1 MSYLTLSNLIVG
13 CMVLHEKVEVVS
25 DWPALIGQ
33 TAQTAMGIKGSEDH
47 LSIGL
52 LAKSEKCCLRW
63 DESLEWFGC
72 FDWGHQALQTRLWLG
87 RWADSADCNGG
98 SKDHLLK
105 MRVLLLCKP
114 SLTNGNCWF
123 GCIQNIRESYMASR
137 VIRWFVGCI
146 RSEDDLEKCARG
158 QTLRRRSWGAFDGAA
173 AAVVHDTSAFP
184 ENSWQNFLD
193 PLAAN
198 FCYSL
203 AANFFG
209 LLAANFS
216 PHRTCHH
223 CWHLNCPA
231 SLWPTATW
239 EEIQILCKP
248 HSLMSGTV
256 SLLLVVF

>member
-87 RWADSADCNGG
+87 RWADGADCNGG

-105 MRVLLLCKP
+105 MRVWLLCKP
-114 SLTNGNCWF
+114 SLTNGNGWF

-158 QTLRRRSWGAFDGAA
+158 QRSEEEAEVHLTEQQQQWCMILLHFLRTPGRTFWILYQPTF
-173 AAVVHDTSAFP
+173 VILWLPT
-184 ENSWQNFLD
+184 FLD
-193 PLAAN
+193 SWLPTFLPIERVTIADI
-198 FCYSL
+198 
-203 AANFFG
+203 
-209 LLAANFS
+209 
-216 PHRTCHH
+216 
-223 CWHLNCPA
+223 WIA